1 MLNPSNDS
9 SAQEYRQQPLRLL
22 LNKHPFVFW
31 SGLWLVIV
39 LLGSA
44 ATIGLLSPGP
54 TEKERPKPTPAP
66 VTVEVSKPKEDL
78 SLSLFAAIATGCAV
92 GSLLFVY
99 ILKRGSAQSR
109 YPSRRLKSVS
119 TVTKKRRR
127 PPKKDRS
134 VSMTPQ
140 PPVAMQPSFQTL
152 DTRQPS
158 PTARL
163 TQVTV
168 LPPEESH
175 PLDRGDE
182 SLADLLDLRRHK
194 SLASLMRDR

>member
-1 MLNPSNDS
+1 MLNPSNNS
-9 SAQEYRQQPLRLL
+9 SEQEYRQQPLKLL

-31 SGLWLVIV
+31 GSLWFVMV

-44 ATIGLLSPGP
+44 AAIGLFSPGP
-54 TEKERPKPTPAP
+54 TEKETPKPTPAP

-78 SLSLFAAIATGCAV
+78 PLSLFAAIATGCGV

-99 ILKRGSAQSR
+99 VLKRGSTPSR

-119 TVTKKRRR
+119 TVGKKRR
-127 PPKKDRS
+127 
-134 VSMTPQ
+134 Q
-140 PPVAMQPSFQTL
+140 PSKRRLSTSTASQSVAMQPSFQTL

-158 PTARL
+158 PDARL

>member
-31 SGLWLVIV
+31 SSLWLVIV
-39 LLGSA
+39 LLGSG

-78 SLSLFAAIATGCAV
+78 PLSLFAAIATGCGV
-92 GSLLFVY
+92 GSLLFAYV
-99 ILKRGSAQSR
+99 LKRGSTQSR

-119 TVTKKRRR
+119 TVGKKRRR
-127 PPKKDRS
+127 PPKRRPS
-134 VSMTPQ
+134 ISRTPQ
-140 PPVAMQPSFQTL
+140 PGAMQPSFQSL

-158 PTARL
+158 TDARL

>member
-1 MLNPSNDS
+1 MLNPKYDS
-9 SAQEYRQQPLRLL
+9 SEQEYRQQPLKPL

-31 SGLWLVIV
+31 GGLWLVIV

-54 TEKERPKPTPAP
+54 TVKEKPKPTPAP
-66 VTVEVSKPKEDL
+66 VNVEVSKPKEDL
-78 SLSLFAAIATGCAV
+78 SLSLFAAIATGCAI

-99 ILKRGSAQSR
+99 VLKRGSAQSR

-119 TVTKKRRR
+119 TVSKKRRR
-127 PPKKDRS
+127 PPKKRHS
-134 VSMTPQ
+134 VSRTPQ
-140 PPVAMQPSFQTL
+140 PVAVQPSFQTL

-158 PTARL
+158 PAARL